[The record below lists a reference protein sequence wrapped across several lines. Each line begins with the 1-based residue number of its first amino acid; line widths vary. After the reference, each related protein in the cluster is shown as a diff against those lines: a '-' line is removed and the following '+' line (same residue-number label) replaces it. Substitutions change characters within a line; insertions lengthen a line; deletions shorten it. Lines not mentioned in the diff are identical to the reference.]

1 MDPHRLN
8 ADLHCHS
15 YRSDGTLPPA
25 EVVRRAHAN
34 GVEILALT
42 DHDEL
47 SGLAEAAETARALG
61 LWFVPGVEISVTWA
75 DETIHVVGLGVDPS
89 HEGLREGLRNT
100 RAGRERR
107 GRDMAQQLA
116 EAGWPGA
123 FEGALAYVGNPDLI
137 TRTHFA
143 RWLVE
148 VGACRDVRE
157 VFTRYLTK
165 DKPGYVPMQWA
176 RLSDAVAWIHAAG
189 GQAVLA
195 HPARYKLSDT
205 EQWAL
210 CSEFRDSGG
219 VGIEVVTG
227 SHSADEARK
236 YAQVATEFGFLASR
250 GSDFHGPGESRLDL
264 GQLPD
269 LPDSVVPI
277 WHNWAPC

>member
-1 MDPHRLN
+1 
-8 ADLHCHS
+8 
-15 YRSDGTLPPA
+15 
-25 EVVRRAHAN
+25 
-34 GVEILALT
+34 
-42 DHDEL
+42 
-47 SGLAEAAETARALG
+47 
-61 LWFVPGVEISVTWA
+61 
-75 DETIHVVGLGVDPS
+75 
-89 HEGLREGLRNT
+89 
-100 RAGRERR
+100 
-107 GRDMAQQLA
+107 
-116 EAGWPGA
+116 
-123 FEGALAYVGNPDLI
+123 
-137 TRTHFA
+137 
-143 RWLVE
+143 
-148 VGACRDVRE
+148 
-157 VFTRYLTK
+157 
-165 DKPGYVPMQWA
+165 
-176 RLSDAVAWIHAAG
+176 VAWIHAAG